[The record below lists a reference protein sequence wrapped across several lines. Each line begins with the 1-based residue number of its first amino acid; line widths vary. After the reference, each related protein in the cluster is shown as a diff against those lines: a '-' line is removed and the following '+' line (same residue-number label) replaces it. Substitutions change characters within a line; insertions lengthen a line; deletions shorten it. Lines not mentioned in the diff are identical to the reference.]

1 MKNFTIFCKDFELT
15 EAIQAYAEEK
25 MAYLY
30 RYLNYDEN
38 HVSFNFRLGK
48 ISNSHEHGKIFFA
61 EVSIHTPEKNYG
73 GRIEADDV
81 YAAIDLLKD
90 ELSGNITHYRDK
102 TRTLD
107 KKAAQKFKEA
117 LHIDVASQS

>member
-1 MKNFTIFCKDFELT
+1 MKNFTIYCRDFDLT
-15 EAIQAYAEEK
+15 EAIQTYAEEK

-30 RYLNYDEN
+30 KYLNQDEE

-48 ISNSHEHGKIFFA
+48 TSNSHGHGKIFFA
-61 EVSIHTPEKNYG
+61 EVSIHTPDKNYG

-90 ELSGNITHYRDK
+90 ELAGNITHYRDK
-102 TRTLD
+102 TRTLE
-107 KKAAQKFKEA
+107 KKAAQKFKEE
-117 LHIDVASQS
+117 LHVDVAAES